1 MSKPIR
7 VALSGSGFKFPAHVG
22 ALKAILQAD
31 FLPIEIAA
39 TSGGSIIA
47 ALYAAGMP
55 IDEMEQ
61 LALHHDWTD
70 MMSFNPWAL
79 LTKMGYCNGNALH
92 EWLADNTYDR
102 TFADL
107 NISLTI
113 VASDITYMR
122 PYIFS
127 GVMTPNVPLAF
138 AARCS
143 ASIPFAYAPM
153 PCSGCLLVDGGVRNN
168 IPIDLLVDDHVPQI
182 GVQLVSNIPPLKP
195 GAHGVVEILRRIV
208 ESMMSANESAHV
220 DLGVRD
226 GAMMAFVETGYVD
239 GLDRNMSLAD
249 RQRLMDDAYIKT
261 AAALVTPIKSLQN
274 VLVSV

>member
-1 MSKPIR
+1 MSTPIR
-7 VALSGSGFKFPAHVG
+7 VALGGSAFKFPAHVG

-31 FLPIEIAA
+31 YLPIEIAA

-55 IDEMEQ
+55 IDEMEA
-61 LALHHDWTD
+61 LALHHDWSD
-70 MMSFNPWAL
+70 MLTFNPWSM
-79 LTKMGYCNGNALH
+79 LTKLGYCNGNALH

-107 NISLTI
+107 NIALTI

-127 GVMTPNVPLAF
+127 TIMTPNVPLAL

-143 ASIPFAYAPM
+143 ASIPFVYAPV
-153 PCSGCLLVDGGVRNN
+153 PCNGSLLMDGGMRNN
-168 IPIDLLVDDHVPQI
+168 IPIDLLVDDHIPQI
-182 GVQLVSNIPPLKP
+182 GVQLVSNVQPLKP
-195 GAHGVVEILRRIV
+195 GAVGVVEIVSRIV
-208 ESMMSANESAHV
+208 ESMMSANESSHV

-239 GLDRNMSLAD
+239 GLDRNMALAD
-249 RQRLMDDAYIKT
+249 RQRLFDDGYKKT
-261 AAALVTPIKSLQN
+261 LSRITLKIPM
-274 VLVSV
+274 